1 MARDL
6 YGELLARALQ
16 RRAPPGHFPAFVTPG
31 EANLLRSY
39 GGGVAPGGGQYMAG
53 GIPAFSYGGEAGF
66 GGGGGEGEPGD
77 PGGFGAG
84 DAFGGMTGEFG
95 GMGFDAFG
103 FSPMDEGDMGRSPAD
118 QFASFLA
125 ARAKAEKDAVAA
137 RFAQAKEDIAQDIV
151 DKAAKEEAAAKA
163 AARAAAAM
171 EQQFQAQKVRSSFV
185 TSPITVA
192 PAPKAAPLEGWEQ
205 VTLAPVKGPPPG
217 NLMEPSKK
225 SAAVN
230 YAAQFEGKQV
240 RPSLIG
246 SLLTSPPSRM
256 PQAPTA
262 VPVALAAA
270 LESDTLDPSYSTPS
284 QTTPGFTGTISE
296 PGTESFFE
304 ESLEQDQAPY
314 SGDTTDATAEQ
325 MATNLALAATAT
337 SLAMDET
344 EAYDAHEAALTAL
357 DAPISEGGIGRFSP
371 ANSWGLRSEVALNN
385 KDETGRLG
393 ISIADLQALNA
404 QDQQGYA
411 INNPQPSE
419 ASILASQVFAQLNP
433 TITNAVIGLAGF
445 LPGTV
450 GFAATIAGLAEN
462 KGLLNIP
469 GVRSIPGVSALS
481 DALAGVRTGIGDFF
495 SPITDPIGQAL
506 SAGQQAVA
514 DALSGI
520 IGTEES
526 TGFDDAGD
534 FDGGGVDGGA
544 PDIEIVPDVT
554 TDTDATPPPMARTFA
569 DVDDETRRRILAN
582 IISGLQRTGRPTEG
596 VTAFGPL
603 FT

>member
-39 GGGVAPGGGQYMAG
+39 GGGVAPGGGQYMVG
-53 GIPAFSYGGEAGF
+53 GIPAFFSEADPNPGYGGGAMGF
-66 GGGGGEGEPGD
+66 EDFGTLGV
-77 PGGFGAG
+77 PGGSQEGPSDMDIALGILGLAG
-84 DAFGGMTGEFG
+84 GQAQSPHGHAVGEHG
-95 GMGFDAFG
+95 W
-103 FSPMDEGDMGRSPAD
+103 
-118 QFASFLA
+118 SFEPTAQEISMAQQTLA
-125 ARAKAEKDAVAA
+125 LHEEQQRQVQYEKQEARRVAA
-137 RFAQAKEDIAQDIV
+137 QRQATIEQDLARETQDRMNQIAAQSKIDQAL
-151 DKAAKEEAAAKA
+151 
-163 AARAAAAM
+163 AR
-171 EQQFQAQKVRSSFV
+171 
-185 TSPITVA
+185 TPPPITVETVK
-192 PAPKAAPLEGWEQ
+192 PAH
-205 VTLAPVKGPPPG
+205 TLNLDFPHPG
-217 NLMEPSKK
+217 TNVANAL
-225 SAAVN
+225 
-230 YAAQFEGKQV
+230 AQANA
-240 RPSLIG
+240 
-246 SLLTSPPSRM
+246 TA
-256 PQAPTA
+256 QANA
-262 VPVALAAA
+262 ALAAA
-270 LESDTLDPSYSTPS
+270 IDSDTSAVSPVSSTSPGPVGARGGPSVTEGDIATGMFNVTSPAV
-284 QTTPGFTGTISE
+284 PGFTGTISE

-304 ESLEQDQAPY
+304 ESLEQDQTPY

-433 TITNAVIGLAGF
+433 TITNAVIGVAGF

-450 GFAATIAGLAEN
+450 GFAATIAGLVEN
-462 KGLLNIP
+462 KGLMNIP
-469 GVRSIPGVSALS
+469 AVRSIPGVTALS

-520 IGTEES
+520 TGTEES
-526 TGFDDAGD
+526 AGFDDAGE
-534 FDGGGVDGGA
+534 VDGGA

-554 TDTDATPPPMARTFA
+554 TDTDAAPAPTARTFA

>member
-31 EANLLRSY
+31 EANLLRSQ

-53 GIPAFSYGGEAGF
+53 GIPAFSYGSEAGF
-66 GGGGGEGEPGD
+66 GQGEGEPGD
-77 PGGFGAG
+77 PTGFGGVAG
-84 DAFGGMTGEFG
+84 PGMGFGGMMGEFG
-95 GMGFDAFG
+95 SLGFDLG
-103 FSPMDEGDMGRSPAD
+103 NLGIVSEGEHGRSVEEITRD
-118 QFASFLA
+118 YVLEQIERS
-125 ARAKAEKDAVAA
+125 RQKAE
-137 RFAQAKEDIAQDIV
+137 
-151 DKAAKEEAAAKA
+151 EEAAAAK
-163 AARAAAAM
+163 AAAAM

-185 TSPITVA
+185 TSPITVT

-205 VTLAPVKGPPPG
+205 VTLSPVKGPPPG
-217 NLMEPSKK
+217 NLMEPSRK

-246 SLLTSPPSRM
+246 SKLTSPPKTNPYSRM

-262 VPVALAAA
+262 VLSTLAAA

-314 SGDTTDATAEQ
+314 SGDTEDSGP
-325 MATNLALAATAT
+325 AAQQ
-337 SLAMDET
+337 
-344 EAYDAHEAALTAL
+344 AALSMAQHEVNTGRMSQAQAFSAL
-357 DAPISEGGIGRFSP
+357 DAPIDRGGLGRFSP
-371 ANSWGLRSEVALNN
+371 AVGWGINS
-385 KDETGRLG
+385 ETGLA
-393 ISIADLQALNA
+393 SFADLAALNA
-404 QDQQGYA
+404 QDHQGYA

-419 ASILASQVFAQLNP
+419 ASILASQVFGRLNP
-433 TITNAVIGLAGF
+433 TVTNAVIGLAS
-445 LPGTV
+445 LVAPGPV
-450 GFAATIAGLAEN
+450 GFAATIAALMEE

-469 GVRSIPGVSALS
+469 AMRSIPGIQAIS
-481 DALAGVRTGIGDFF
+481 DILDIPRDFVAQIMEG
-495 SPITDPIGQAL
+495 ITDPIGDVLSQGTEAL
-506 SAGQQAVA
+506 A
-514 DALSGI
+514 DALSGFL
-520 IGTEES
+520 GPEES
-526 TGFDDAGD
+526 AGPDDAGE
-534 FDGGGVDGGA
+534 VDGGA
-544 PDIEIVPDVT
+544 PDIEIVPPIT
-554 TDTDATPPPMARTFA
+554 TDTDAAPPPTARTFA

>member
-1 MARDL
+1 MANDL

-53 GIPAFSYGGEAGF
+53 GIPAFFEYGGDY
-66 GGGGGEGEPGD
+66 GGLGTPGYGGS
-77 PGGFGAG
+77 A
-84 DAFGGMTGEFG
+84 
-95 GMGFDAFG
+95 MGFEDFG
-103 FSPMDEGDMGRSPAD
+103 FMHTPAEEDEAAWEGVVAAGLSGLEGFTAVDEGDMGRSRSD
-118 QFASFLA
+118 QMAAFLA
-125 ARAKAEKDAVAA
+125 ARAKADKAA
-137 RFAQAKEDIAQDIV
+137 AQAKANRDAAIAQ
-151 DKAAKEEAAAKA
+151 ANLEARITSPAPPAPVVSFTPTIPQTVVVPTQA
-163 AARAAAAM
+163 PVVPLSVPSEISTGTSLTEPDLTPAPTVS
-171 EQQFQAQKVRSSFV
+171 QAQND
-185 TSPITVA
+185 
-192 PAPKAAPLEGWEQ
+192 AA
-205 VTLAPVKGPPPG
+205 
-217 NLMEPSKK
+217 
-225 SAAVN
+225 
-230 YAAQFEGKQV
+230 
-240 RPSLIG
+240 
-246 SLLTSPPSRM
+246 
-256 PQAPTA
+256 
-262 VPVALAAA
+262 ALAAA
-270 LESDTLDPSYSTPS
+270 IEGDTSAVSPVSPTA
-284 QTTPGFTGTISE
+284 PGFTGTISE

-304 ESLEQDQAPY
+304 ESLEQDQTPY
-314 SGDTTDATAEQ
+314 SGDTEDSGP
-325 MATNLALAATAT
+325 AAQQ
-337 SLAMDET
+337 
-344 EAYDAHEAALTAL
+344 AALSMAQHEVNTGRMSQAQAFSAL
-357 DAPISEGGIGRFSP
+357 ESPIDKGGLGRFSP
-371 ANSWGLRSEVALNN
+371 AVGWGINS
-385 KDETGRLG
+385 ETGLA
-393 ISIADLQALNA
+393 SFADLAALNA
-404 QDQQGYA
+404 QDHQGYA

-450 GFAATIAGLAEN
+450 GFAATIAGLVEN
-462 KGLLNIP
+462 KGLMNIP
-469 GVRSIPGVSALS
+469 AVRSIPGVSALS

-520 IGTEES
+520 TGTEES
-526 TGFDDAGD
+526 AGFDDAGE
-534 FDGGGVDGGA
+534 VDGGA

-554 TDTDATPPPMARTFA
+554 TDTDVAPAPPVRTFA